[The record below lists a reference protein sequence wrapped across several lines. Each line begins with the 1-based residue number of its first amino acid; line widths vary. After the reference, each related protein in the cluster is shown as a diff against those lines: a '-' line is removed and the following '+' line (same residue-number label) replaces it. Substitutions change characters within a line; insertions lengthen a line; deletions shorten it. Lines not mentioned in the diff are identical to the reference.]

1 MKNGFQK
8 LTAIFM
14 TVLMFLAVIPVS
26 AWGAEQ
32 YSNSV
37 VPGISVLSILPGD
50 TNTITY
56 IFQKKNGEQTEEI
69 ARQIVKKGD
78 TLLEPEVKTGENEK
92 FTGWEPAVTFGT
104 VGEITETKTITV
116 TAKIE
121 KVYYIFFKDNTGRV
135 VATKECT
142 DGQTVSNFDDAT
154 QAALSV
160 IPLASDEG
168 ITGWKNAAGDEVTS
182 VTLGKADV
190 TLTAK
195 IEKGYWITFE
205 SNGGSYIAPQF
216 YAISETAAAPAQP
229 TKPGYTFE
237 GWYTDAGLT
246 AKVTNFANIKAT
258 TTVYANWTPANTKY
272 TVIHWQENADNDD
285 YSYMESQTLY
295 GNSGANTSARAK
307 TYDGFTAQTIEQ
319 KTIMGDGSTIVS
331 VYYKRNVY
339 TITFYLDKPIYSCG
353 KEEHTHSNWNG
364 CYDWRGKLICTKE
377 EHTHSSACGK
387 VSQLEI
393 KAKYGANISDQW
405 PTVNGSNTWRTKE
418 SSGPYQ
424 VNIDTMPLGG
434 KKFYGPK
441 TGTGSET
448 ASYYV
453 QVLDGENGDV
463 TQNGVIYKL
472 HHKDTSPGTGYS
484 VTQEDKYALTGFT
497 YKEGTANGQS
507 YNNATFYY
515 TRNIYN
521 VVYLNPGDEGNTEIH
536 KTAYQYEANIS
547 NAGEFKPTTPPAG
560 KEGYVFDG
568 WYADPLGEKKYDF
581 GGKTMPAYNINVYAK
596 WVSPVYTVTIYD
608 ADKATVLDTITDIPK
623 GNTISEEDM
632 PTVTVPDG
640 SEFLGWVNME
650 DNKPFNF
657 DTKIT
662 KNYSLYA
669 KVGSKEGYT
678 VAYNANGGAGAPTD
692 LTKYAVGSGAVVQ
705 PKGDMTAP
713 ADDPDKAYFLG
724 WAKTAD
730 AETPDYQPG
739 ETMEIVATDANA
751 ERVITLY
758 AVWGPKPKTTT
769 LTYNANFGETPA
781 EKVCELENNA
791 TVTILDYGNAELGL
805 PTRPGYE
812 FLGWSEN
819 PNATEATYKAGDQIV
834 VDETDATAKN
844 ILYAIWKQSVTSV
857 KVAKQVT
864 GNFGDK
870 TREFKFEIT
879 FTDANGKALRLV
891 QTDKAPTY
899 SITSDTTVGGEKLT
913 VLMKDKGEITLT
925 NVPIGGTLV
934 VTEIEASG
942 YQTSYKIGETES
954 QEGNVARYI
963 VPENGGT
970 ITFINHR
977 NVSPD
982 TGVFVDS
989 LPYIL
994 IIACVAGA
1002 AALFLIR
1009 RRKKRED

>member
-56 IFQKKNGEQTEEI
+56 IFQKDNVEI
-69 ARQIVKKGD
+69 ARQIVKEGD

-104 VGEITETKTITV
+104 VGKITETKTITV

-142 DGQTVSNFDDAT
+142 DGQTVSDFSDVT
-154 QAALSV
+154 FPV
-160 IPLASDEG
+160 GSDES
-168 ITGWKNAAGDEVTS
+168 ITGWYFDAANTQKADS
-182 VTLGKADV
+182 VTINGKNV
-190 TLTAK
+190 TLYAK
-195 IEKGYWITFE
+195 VEKGYWITFDA
-205 SNGGSYIAPQF
+205 NGGSYTAPVF
-216 YAISETAAAPAQP
+216 YANGTAAAEPV
-229 TKPGYTFE
+229 TKPTLPGYSFD
-237 GWYTDAGLT
+237 GWYLDEDC
-246 AKVTNFANIKAT
+246 TNSADFSKIT
-258 TTVYANWTPANTKY
+258 TSTTVYAGWKAADTTY
-272 TVIHWQENADNDD
+272 TVIHWQENADDNG
-285 YSYMESQTLY
+285 YSYAESDKDQP
-295 GNSGANTSARAK
+295 GASGAQTAATAK
-307 TYDGFTAQTIEQ
+307 SYLGFTAQAITQETIA
-319 KTIMGDGSTIVS
+319 GDGSTIVS
-331 VYYKRNVY
+331 VYYKRNIY
-339 TITFYLDKPIYSCG
+339 TVTFWSVKKVNFWDWEKDKEITKNRI
-353 KEEHTHSNWNG
+353 T
-364 CYDWRGKLICTKE
+364 
-377 EHTHSSACGK
+377 
-387 VSQLEI
+387 
-393 KAKYGANISDQW
+393 AKYGENIKDKWPGGVWSISPGGSTFQANIDVMPLEGDEFFQTNQGDAKAYYYLEDLNGNYVLDHTDTGASSGA
-405 PTVNGSNTWRTKE
+405 TVTKE
-418 SSGPYQ
+418 DRYP
-424 VNIDTMPLGG
+424 I
-434 KKFYGPK
+434 
-441 TGTGSET
+441 
-448 ASYYV
+448 
-453 QVLDGENGDV
+453 
-463 TQNGVIYKL
+463 
-472 HHKDTSPGTGYS
+472 
-484 VTQEDKYALTGFT
+484 TGFT
-497 YKEGTANGQS
+497 CNENKSAKNRDRYDGAK
-507 YNNATFYY
+507 FYY
-515 TRNIYN
+515 DRNSYYI
-521 VVYLNPGDEGNTEIH
+521 VYISNGAEL
-536 KTAYQYEANIS
+536 KKASYKYEADIS
-547 NAGEFKPTTPPAG
+547 GAGNAYKPTIPPAG
-560 KEGYVFDG
+560 KEDYVFAG
-568 WYADPLGEKKYDF
+568 WYADPTGQTEYKFD
-581 GGKTMPAYNINVYAK
+581 GKTMPAQSITVYAK
-596 WVSPVYTVTIYD
+596 WVPPTYTVTLYD
-608 ADKATVLDTITDIPK
+608 QDDNLVDALTIAKGAKLDESQVPTITLDE
-623 GNTISEEDM
+623 GET
-632 PTVTVPDG
+632 
-640 SEFLGWVNME
+640 FLGWTLK
-650 DNKPFNF
+650 DGTPFNH
-657 DTKIT
+657 DTEINR
-662 KNYSLYA
+662 NYELYA
-669 KVGSKEGYT
+669 RVGSQKGYSVEYDKNFAT
-678 VAYNANGGAGAPTD
+678 SGEAPID
-692 LTKYAVGSGAVVQ
+692 DTKYAEGSYADVKL
-705 PKGDMTAP
+705 PGDLAK
-713 ADDPDKAYFLG
+713 DGKVFLG
-724 WAKTAD
+724 WALKED
-730 AETPDYQPG
+730 AQKADYQPG
-739 ETMEIVATDANA
+739 DKLLIKAD
-751 ERVITLY
+751 ITLY
-758 AVWGPKPKTTT
+758 AVWGDKPSQTK

-781 EKVCELENNA
+781 EKVYELANNA
-791 TVTILDYGNAELGL
+791 TVTILGYGNAELGL
-805 PTRPGYE
+805 PPRSGYE
-812 FLGWSEN
+812 FLGWSEK
-819 PNATEATYKAGDQIV
+819 PNATETDKLYKAGDQIV
-834 VDETDATAKN
+834 VDNNTDTANEN

-994 IIACVAGA
+994 IIACVAGV

>member
-26 AWGAEQ
+26 AWGAER

-92 FTGWEPAVTFGT
+92 FTGWDPAVTFGT

-142 DGQTVSNFDDAT
+142 DGQTVSDF
-154 QAALSV
+154 
-160 IPLASDEG
+160 SDVTFPVGPDES
-168 ITGWKNAAGDEVTS
+168 ITGWYFDEAAQTEKADS
-182 VTLGKADV
+182 VTISGQNV
-190 TLTAK
+190 TLYAK
-195 IEKGYWITFE
+195 VEKGYWITFDA
-205 SNGGSYIAPQF
+205 NGGSYTAPVF
-216 YAISETAAAPAQP
+216 YANGATAAAPAEP
-229 TKPGYTFE
+229 SKPGFKFA
-237 GWYTDAGLT
+237 GWYLDEALETKAIFD
-246 AKVTNFANIKAT
+246 NIKAN
-258 TTVYANWTPANTKY
+258 TTVYAKWNAASAKY
-272 TVIHWQENADNDD
+272 TVIHWWENANDDD
-285 YSYMESQTLY
+285 YSYHESEELY
-295 GNSGANTSARAK
+295 GNAGEMTSAAAK
-307 TYDGFTAQTIEQ
+307 TYNVEGTNILGKKVTSNKVFTAETITQ
-319 KTIMGDGSTIVS
+319 KTIAGDGSTIVN
-331 VYYKRNVY
+331 VYYKRATY
-339 TITFYLDKPIYSCG
+339 TLTFRVQSFGWSETLKTVTKKWEQNINASDWYSYYG
-353 KEEHTHSNWNG
+353 NNN
-364 CYDWRGKLICTKE
+364 Y
-377 EHTHSSACGK
+377 
-387 VSQLEI
+387 EI
-393 KAKYGANISDQW
+393 
-405 PTVNGSNTWRTKE
+405 NGSDDRMIAFLSVMPMNGATLNAIRSYASENTATYYVETLNGQETGAIRENGRWFTVHHKDITKGTADYTVGDEDRYPITGFNLIPSMGTQVRE
-418 SSGPYQ
+418 SYK
-424 VNIDTMPLGG
+424 NA
-434 KKFYGPK
+434 KFYYERASFDIIYINNGGEGNK
-441 TGTGSET
+441 T
-448 ASYYV
+448 ASY
-453 QVLDGENGDV
+453 
-463 TQNGVIYKL
+463 K
-472 HHKDTSPGTGYS
+472 
-484 VTQEDKYALTGFT
+484 
-497 YKEGTANGQS
+497 
-507 YNNATFYY
+507 
-515 TRNIYN
+515 
-521 VVYLNPGDEGNTEIH
+521 
-536 KTAYQYEANIS
+536 YEADIS
-547 NAGEFKPTTPPAG
+547 GAGNAYKPTIPPAG
-560 KEGYVFDG
+560 KEDYVFAG
-568 WYADPLGEKKYDF
+568 WYADPTGQTKYDF
-581 GGKTMPAYNINVYAK
+581 TGKKMPAQNITVYAK
-596 WVSPVYTVTIYD
+596 WVPPTYTVTLYD
-608 ADKATVLDTITDIPK
+608 HDGNQVYALTIAKGAKLDESQVPTITLDE
-623 GNTISEEDM
+623 GET
-632 PTVTVPDG
+632 
-640 SEFLGWVNME
+640 FLGWKLQ
-650 DNKPFNF
+650 DGTPFNL
-657 DTKIT
+657 DTEINR
-662 KNYSLYA
+662 NYELYA
-669 KVGSKEGYT
+669 HVGSTKGYR
-678 VAYNANGGAGAPTD
+678 VQYKGGEDTTG
-692 LTKYAVGSGAVVQ
+692 
-705 PKGDMTAP
+705 TAP
-713 ADDPDKAYFLG
+713 LDDTNYAEGSYADVKLPGDLAKADKVFLG
-724 WAKTAD
+724 WATEATDPTKI
-730 AETPDYQPG
+730 YQPG
-739 ETMEIVATDANA
+739 DKLPIQADMDVNGDG
-751 ERVITLY
+751 VITLY
-758 AVWGPKPKTTT
+758 AVWGDKPVQTK
-769 LTYNANFGETPA
+769 LTYKANFEGAEHA
-781 EKVCELENNA
+781 EKVYELENNA
-791 TVTILDYGNAELGL
+791 TETIKSYGDTGL
-805 PTRPGYE
+805 SPRSGYE

-819 PNATEATYKAGDQIV
+819 PDAKETDKLYKAGDKII
-834 VDETDATAKN
+834 VDETDAPTKN
-844 ILYAIWKQSVTSV
+844 VLYAIWKQSVTSV

-963 VPENGGT
+963 VPENGST

>member
-26 AWGAEQ
+26 AWGAER

-69 ARQIVKKGD
+69 ARQIVKEGD

-92 FTGWEPAVTFGT
+92 FTGWDPAVTFGT

-142 DGQTVSNFDDAT
+142 DGQTVSDFSDVT
-154 QAALSV
+154 FPV
-160 IPLASDEG
+160 GSDES
-168 ITGWKNAAGDEVTS
+168 ITGWYFDEAAQTEKADS
-182 VTLGKADV
+182 VTISGQNV
-190 TLTAK
+190 TLYAK
-195 IEKGYWITFE
+195 VEKGYWITFDA
-205 SNGGSYIAPQF
+205 NGGSYTAPVF
-216 YAISETAAAPAQP
+216 YANGATAAAPAEP
-229 TKPGYTFE
+229 SKPGFKFA
-237 GWYTDAGLT
+237 GWYLDEALETKAIFDNL
-246 AKVTNFANIKAT
+246 KAN
-258 TTVYANWTPANTKY
+258 TTVYAKWNAASAKY
-272 TVIHWQENADNDD
+272 TVIHWWENANDDD
-285 YSYMESQTLY
+285 YSYHESQELY
-295 GNSGANTSARAK
+295 GNAGEMTSAAAK
-307 TYDGFTAQTIEQ
+307 KYKVDGTNILGEKVTSNEVFTAETITQ
-319 KTIMGDGSTIVS
+319 KTIAGDGSTIVN
-331 VYYKRNVY
+331 VYYKRASY
-339 TITFYLDKPIYSCG
+339 TLTFKDPRGRQTLKTVTKKWEQNLDTTDWYTYDGNNNYRINKNTDNARMIAFLSVMPM
-353 KEEHTHSNWNG
+353 NG
-364 CYDWRGKLICTKE
+364 ATLYAIRSLANTNTATYYVETLNGDEAGAIQINGRWFTVHHVDTTRG
-377 EHTHSSACGK
+377 
-387 VSQLEI
+387 
-393 KAKYGANISDQW
+393 
-405 PTVNGSNTWRTKE
+405 
-418 SSGPYQ
+418 
-424 VNIDTMPLGG
+424 
-434 KKFYGPK
+434 
-441 TGTGSET
+441 T
-448 ASYYV
+448 ASYTVGDEDRYPITGFNLIPDMGT
-453 QVLDGENGDV
+453 QVGDSYKNAKFYYSRASFEIIYIN
-463 TQNGVIYKL
+463 NGV
-472 HHKDTSPGTGYS
+472 
-484 VTQEDKYALTGFT
+484 EDK
-497 YKEGTANGQS
+497 
-507 YNNATFYY
+507 
-515 TRNIYN
+515 
-521 VVYLNPGDEGNTEIH
+521 
-536 KTAYQYEANIS
+536 KTAYKYEADIS
-547 NAGEFKPTTPPAG
+547 GAGNAYKPTIPPAG
-560 KEGYVFDG
+560 KEDYVFAG
-568 WYADPLGEKKYDF
+568 WYADPTGQTKYDF
-581 GGKTMPAYNINVYAK
+581 TGKKMPANSITVYAK
-596 WVSPVYTVTIYD
+596 WVPPTYTVTLYD
-608 ADKATVLDTITDIPK
+608 HDGNQVYALTIAKGAKLDESQVPTITLDE
-623 GNTISEEDM
+623 GET
-632 PTVTVPDG
+632 
-640 SEFLGWVNME
+640 FLGWTLK
-650 DNKPFNF
+650 DGTPFNL
-657 DTKIT
+657 DTEI
-662 KNYSLYA
+662 NRDYELHA
-669 KVGSKEGYT
+669 RVGSQKGYSVTYDENSETTTGTVPRDDEKYAEGSYAD
-678 VAYNANGGAGAPTD
+678 VKLPGD
-692 LTKYAVGSGAVVQ
+692 LTMEGKV
-705 PKGDMTAP
+705 
-713 ADDPDKAYFLG
+713 FLG
-724 WAKTAD
+724 WALKKD
-730 AETPDYQPG
+730 AQKADYQPG
-739 ETMEIVATDANA
+739 DKLLIKAD
-751 ERVITLY
+751 ITLY
-758 AVWGPKPKTTT
+758 AVWGDKPVQTK
-769 LTYNANFGETPA
+769 LTYNANFGETPP
-781 EKVCELENNA
+781 EKVYELENNA
-791 TVTILDYGNAELGL
+791 TETIKSYGETGL
-805 PTRPGYE
+805 PSRSGYE
-812 FLGWSEN
+812 FLGWSKVQD
-819 PNATEATYKAGDQIV
+819 ATEATYKAGDQII

-942 YQTSYKIGETES
+942 YQISYKIGETES

>member
-26 AWGAEQ
+26 AWGAER

-92 FTGWEPAVTFGT
+92 FTGWDPAVTFGT

-142 DGQTVSNFDDAT
+142 DGQTVSDF
-154 QAALSV
+154 
-160 IPLASDEG
+160 SDVTFPVGPDES
-168 ITGWKNAAGDEVTS
+168 ITGWYFDADKTQKADS
-182 VTLGKADV
+182 VTINGQNV
-190 TLTAK
+190 TLYAK
-195 IEKGYWITFE
+195 VEKGYWITFDA
-205 SNGGSYIAPQF
+205 NGGSYTAPVF
-216 YAISETAAAPAQP
+216 YANGTAAAEPV
-229 TKPGYTFE
+229 TKPTLPGYSFD
-237 GWYTDAGLT
+237 GWYLD
-246 AKVTNFANIKAT
+246 KDCTNPANFSEIT
-258 TTVYANWTPANTKY
+258 TSTTVYAGWEAANTTY
-272 TVIHWQENADNDD
+272 TVIHWQENADDNG
-285 YSYMESQTLY
+285 YSYAESDKDQP
-295 GNSGANTSARAK
+295 GASGAQTAARAK
-307 TYDGFTAQTIEQ
+307 SYLGFTAQAITQETIA
-319 KTIMGDGSTIVS
+319 GDGSTIVS
-331 VYYKRNVY
+331 VYYKRNIY
-339 TITFYLDKPIYSCG
+339 TVTFWSVKGNFIYGWEKDKEITKNRI
-353 KEEHTHSNWNG
+353 T
-364 CYDWRGKLICTKE
+364 
-377 EHTHSSACGK
+377 
-387 VSQLEI
+387 
-393 KAKYGANISDQW
+393 AKYGENIKDKW
-405 PTVNGSNTWRTKE
+405 PRGIWS
-418 SSGPYQ
+418 
-424 VNIDTMPLGG
+424 
-434 KKFYGPK
+434 
-441 TGTGSET
+441 
-448 ASYYV
+448 
-453 QVLDGENGDV
+453 
-463 TQNGVIYKL
+463 
-472 HHKDTSPGTGYS
+472 TSPGGSTFQANIDVMPLEGDEFFQTDQGDAKAYYYLEDLNGNYVLDHTDTGAS
-484 VTQEDKYALTGFT
+484 SGATVTKEDRYPITGFT
-497 YKEGTANGQS
+497 CNEDKSAKDRERYNG
-507 YNNATFYY
+507 AKFYY
-515 TRNIYN
+515 TRNSYN
-521 VVYLNPGDEGNTEIH
+521 VVYVSNGQIVNTASY
-536 KTAYQYEANIS
+536 KYEADIS
-547 NAGEFKPTTPPAG
+547 GAGNAYKPTIPPAG
-560 KEGYVFDG
+560 KEDYVFAG
-568 WYADPLGEKKYDF
+568 WYADPTGQTEYKFD
-581 GGKTMPAYNINVYAK
+581 GKTMPAQNITVYAK
-596 WVSPVYTVTIYD
+596 WVPPTYTVTFYD
-608 ADKATVLDTITDIPK
+608 HDDNQVYALTIAK
-623 GNTISEEDM
+623 GAKFDENQ
-632 PTVTVPDG
+632 VPVITLNEG
-640 SEFLGWVNME
+640 ETFLGWKLQ
-650 DNKPFNF
+650 DGTPFNL
-657 DTKIT
+657 DTEINR
-662 KNYSLYA
+662 NYELYA
-669 KVGSKEGYT
+669 HVGSTKGYRVQYEGGKDT
-678 VAYNANGGAGAPTD
+678 TG
-692 LTKYAVGSGAVVQ
+692 
-705 PKGDMTAP
+705 TAP
-713 ADDPDKAYFLG
+713 EDRTNYAEGSYADVKLPGDLAKADKVFLG
-724 WAKTAD
+724 WAEATDPTKI
-730 AETPDYQPG
+730 YQPG
-739 ETMEIVATDANA
+739 DKLPIEAGKAVDG
-751 ERVITLY
+751 VITLY
-758 AVWGPKPKTTT
+758 AVWGDKPVQTK
-769 LTYNANFGETPA
+769 LTYNANFEGATSA
-781 EKVCELENNA
+781 EKFYELENNA
-791 TVTILDYGNAELGL
+791 TETIKSYDETGL
-805 PTRPGYE
+805 SPRSGYE
-812 FLGWSEN
+812 FLGWSED
-819 PNATEATYKAGDQIV
+819 PKAKETDKLYKAGDQII
-834 VDETDATAKN
+834 VDEETDATAKN

>member
-26 AWGAEQ
+26 AWGAER

-92 FTGWEPAVTFGT
+92 FTGWDPAVTFGT

-142 DGQTVSNFDDAT
+142 DGQTVSDF
-154 QAALSV
+154 
-160 IPLASDEG
+160 SDVTFPVGPDES
-168 ITGWKNAAGDEVTS
+168 ITGWYFDEAAQTEKADS
-182 VTLGKADV
+182 VTISGQNV
-190 TLTAK
+190 TLYAK
-195 IEKGYWITFE
+195 VEKGYWITFDA
-205 SNGGSYIAPQF
+205 NGGSYTAPVF
-216 YAISETAAAPAQP
+216 YANGTTAAEPAEP
-229 TKPGYTFE
+229 SKPGFKFA
-237 GWYTDAGLT
+237 GWYLDEALETKAIFD
-246 AKVTNFANIKAT
+246 NIKAN
-258 TTVYANWTPANTKY
+258 TTVYAKWNAASAKY
-272 TVIHWQENADNDD
+272 TVIHWWENANDDD
-285 YSYMESQTLY
+285 YSYHESEELY
-295 GNSGANTSARAK
+295 GNAGEMTSAAAK
-307 TYDGFTAQTIEQ
+307 TYNVEGTNILGKKVTSNKVFTAETITQ
-319 KTIMGDGSTIVS
+319 KTIAGDGSTIVN
-331 VYYKRNVY
+331 VYYKRATY
-339 TITFYLDKPIYSCG
+339 TLTFRVQSFGWSETLKTVTKKWEQNINASDWYSYYG
-353 KEEHTHSNWNG
+353 NNN
-364 CYDWRGKLICTKE
+364 Y
-377 EHTHSSACGK
+377 
-387 VSQLEI
+387 EI
-393 KAKYGANISDQW
+393 
-405 PTVNGSNTWRTKE
+405 NGSDDRMIAFLSVMPMNGATLNAIRSYASENTATYYVETLNGQETGAIRENGRWFTVHHKDITKGTADYTVGDEDRYPITGFNLIPSMGTQVRE
-418 SSGPYQ
+418 SYK
-424 VNIDTMPLGG
+424 NA
-434 KKFYGPK
+434 KFYYERASFDIIYINNGGEGNK
-441 TGTGSET
+441 T
-448 ASYYV
+448 ASY
-453 QVLDGENGDV
+453 
-463 TQNGVIYKL
+463 K
-472 HHKDTSPGTGYS
+472 
-484 VTQEDKYALTGFT
+484 
-497 YKEGTANGQS
+497 
-507 YNNATFYY
+507 
-515 TRNIYN
+515 
-521 VVYLNPGDEGNTEIH
+521 
-536 KTAYQYEANIS
+536 YEADIS
-547 NAGEFKPTTPPAG
+547 GAGNAYKPTIPPAG
-560 KEGYVFDG
+560 KEDYVFAG
-568 WYADPLGEKKYDF
+568 WYADPTGQTKYDF
-581 GGKTMPAYNINVYAK
+581 TGKKMPAQNITVYAK
-596 WVSPVYTVTIYD
+596 WVPPTYTVTFYD
-608 ADKATVLDTITDIPK
+608 HDDNQVYALTIAKGAKFDESQVPVITLDEGET
-623 GNTISEEDM
+623 
-632 PTVTVPDG
+632 
-640 SEFLGWVNME
+640 FLGWTLK
-650 DNKPFNF
+650 DGTPFNL
-657 DTKIT
+657 DTEI
-662 KNYSLYA
+662 NRDYELHA
-669 KVGSKEGYT
+669 RVGSQKGYSVKYDGNGAAGTPPEDKTNYAEGSYAD
-678 VAYNANGGAGAPTD
+678 VKLPGD
-692 LTKYAVGSGAVVQ
+692 LAMK
-705 PKGDMTAP
+705 
-713 ADDPDKAYFLG
+713 DKVFLG
-724 WAKTAD
+724 W
-730 AETPDYQPG
+730 ETEATDPATIYQPG
-739 ETMEIVATDANA
+739 DKLPIQADMDVNDDG
-751 ERVITLY
+751 VITLY
-758 AVWGPKPKTTT
+758 AVWGDKPVQTK
-769 LTYNANFGETPA
+769 LTYKANFEGAEHA
-781 EKVCELENNA
+781 EKVYELENNA
-791 TVTILDYGNAELGL
+791 TETIKSYGDTGL
-805 PTRPGYE
+805 SPRSGYE

-819 PNATEATYKAGDQIV
+819 PKAAETDKLYKAGDQII
-834 VDETDATAKN
+834 VDNTDNEN

-994 IIACVAGA
+994 IIACVAGV

>member
-92 FTGWEPAVTFGT
+92 FTGWDPAVTFGT

-142 DGQTVSNFDDAT
+142 DGQTVSDF
-154 QAALSV
+154 
-160 IPLASDEG
+160 SDVTFPVGPDES
-168 ITGWKNAAGDEVTS
+168 ITGWYFDEAAQTEKADS
-182 VTLGKADV
+182 VTINGQNV
-190 TLTAK
+190 TLYAK
-195 IEKGYWITFE
+195 VEKGYWITFDA
-205 SNGGSYIAPQF
+205 NGGSYTAPVF
-216 YAISETAAAPAQP
+216 YANGATAAKPATDP
-229 TKPGYTFE
+229 TLPGYSFDR
-237 GWYTDAGLT
+237 WYMDKECKNAAVFSEITT
-246 AKVTNFANIKAT
+246 S
-258 TTVYANWTPANTKY
+258 TTVYAGWEAANTTY
-272 TVIHWQENADNDD
+272 TVIHWQENADDDD
-285 YSYMESQTLY
+285 YSYAENETKQGASGTQT
-295 GNSGANTSARAK
+295 AATAK
-307 TYDGFTAQTIEQ
+307 SYPGFTAQAITQETIA
-319 KTIMGDGSTIVS
+319 GDGSTIVN
-331 VYYKRNVY
+331 VYYKRN
-339 TITFYLDKPIYSCG
+339 IYSVKFYSSG
-353 KEEHTHSNWNG
+353 YGSSEYEELRIT
-364 CYDWRGKLICTKE
+364 
-377 EHTHSSACGK
+377 
-387 VSQLEI
+387 
-393 KAKYGANISDQW
+393 AKYGANIKAKW
-405 PTVNGSNTWRTKE
+405 PGGTWKVSKNGTVAQS
-418 SSGPYQ
+418 
-424 VNIDTMPLGG
+424 NIDVMPLGG
-434 KKFYGPK
+434 ANFYERNQGK
-441 TGTGSET
+441 GK
-448 ASYYV
+448 AYYYLEDLNGNY
-453 QVLDGENGDV
+453 VLDHTDTGAPTNSTV
-463 TQNGVIYKL
+463 TK
-472 HHKDTSPGTGYS
+472 
-484 VTQEDKYALTGFT
+484 EDRYDITGFT
-497 YKEGTANGQS
+497 CDIVRSPRDGSNYNG
-507 YNNATFYY
+507 AKFYY
-515 TRNIYN
+515 TRNSYN
-521 VVYLNPGDEGNTEIH
+521 VVYVSNGQTVNTASYKYKADISGAGN
-536 KTAYQYEANIS
+536 AY
-547 NAGEFKPTTPPAG
+547 KPTIPPAG
-560 KEGYVFDG
+560 KEDYVFAG
-568 WYADPLGEKKYDF
+568 WYADPTGQTKYDF
-581 GGKTMPAYNINVYAK
+581 TGKKMPAQNITVYAK
-596 WVSPVYTVTIYD
+596 WVPPTYTVTLYDQDKNKILLGTDSEGNPIYSLEVAKGAKFD
-608 ADKATVLDTITDIPK
+608 ESQVPTITLDE
-623 GNTISEEDM
+623 GET
-632 PTVTVPDG
+632 
-640 SEFLGWVNME
+640 FLGWKLQ
-650 DNKPFNF
+650 DGTPFNL
-657 DTKIT
+657 DTEINR
-662 KNYSLYA
+662 NYELYA
-669 KVGSKEGYT
+669 HVGSTKGYRVQYEGGKDT
-678 VAYNANGGAGAPTD
+678 TG
-692 LTKYAVGSGAVVQ
+692 
-705 PKGDMTAP
+705 TAP
-713 ADDPDKAYFLG
+713 LDDTNYAEGSYADVKLPGDLAMKDKVFLG
-724 WAKTAD
+724 WATEAEATAH
-730 AETPDYQPG
+730 TKIYQPG
-739 ETMEIVATDANA
+739 DKLPIQADMAVKG
-751 ERVITLY
+751 VITLY
-758 AVWGPKPKTTT
+758 AVWGDKPVQTK
-769 LTYNANFGETPA
+769 LTYNANFEGATSA
-781 EKVCELENNA
+781 EKVYELENNA
-791 TVTILDYGNAELGL
+791 TETIKSYGDTGL
-805 PTRPGYE
+805 SPRSGYE
-812 FLGWSEN
+812 FLGWSEDQ
-819 PNATEATYKAGDQIV
+819 NATETDKLYKAGDQII
-834 VDETDATAKN
+834 VDKTDAAAKN

-913 VLMKDKGEITLT
+913 VLMKDKDEITVN

-954 QEGNVARYI
+954 KEGNVARYI